1 MGNSPEDRPIWTKR
15 QQVLHCMKQDQE
27 TKFNLLI
34 PPINPS
40 NGEEGHWQLEGGHK
54 VDKTFPHH
62 TFAKLGG
69 VKYGMRGH

>member
-1 MGNSPEDRPIWTKR
+1 
-15 QQVLHCMKQDQE
+15 MKHDQE

-40 NGEEGHWQLEGGHK
+40 DGEEGHWQPEGGHK

-62 TFAKLGG
+62 TFAKRGG
-69 VKYGMRGH
+69 EEDWKMACEATNIKWTKTNIIKF